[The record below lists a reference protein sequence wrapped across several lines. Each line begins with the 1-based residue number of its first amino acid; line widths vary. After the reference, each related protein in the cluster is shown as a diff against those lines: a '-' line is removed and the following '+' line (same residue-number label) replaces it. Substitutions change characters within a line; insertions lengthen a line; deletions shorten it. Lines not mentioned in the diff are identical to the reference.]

1 MYQTLGTPGHMLL
14 TRFQREVKRH
24 IVFFIKMNLGQGM
37 CSGSKQWR
45 KKEPAEQTE
54 EDELRY
60 GSVFEQHCPKAHTP
74 KITQRNRETFAIG
87 SVFSVVFFAPA
98 EPEEELLSTSL

>member
-1 MYQTLGTPGHMLL
+1 MLL

-60 GSVFEQHCPKAHTP
+60 GSVFEQPDSAPRLTP
-74 KITQRNRETFAIG
+74 QKITQRNRETFAIG
-87 SVFSVVFFAPA
+87 SLFSVVFFAPA